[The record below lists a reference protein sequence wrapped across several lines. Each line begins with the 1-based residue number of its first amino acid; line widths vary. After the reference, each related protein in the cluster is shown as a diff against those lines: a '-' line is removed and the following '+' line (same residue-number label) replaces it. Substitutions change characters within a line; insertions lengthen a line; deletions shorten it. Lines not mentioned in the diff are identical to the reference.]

1 MRPLRS
7 GPAFPAHRAS
17 ADRDQAFFSF
27 QQEVSMVSYTRQ
39 LADFAA
45 GIKLSHVPPDVVA
58 RAKGIVL
65 DGIGCGLYGA
75 RVKWTEIL
83 AGVVR
88 RLEPQG
94 GQASIWGRGETASA
108 VNAALVNGTMIQGYE
123 LDDVHAPGALH
134 SCAVVLPAAC
144 AAAEYVGADKVDGE
158 KLLLGIIAGFE
169 IGPRVGMCLGR
180 EHMLLNGWHSGAI
193 VAAFPA
199 AVTAGIVLGLT
210 GDQFFQAL
218 GIAGTQSAGLMAA
231 QYGSMVKRMQSAKGA
246 QSGLYAALLAA
257 DGFTGIEDVFEE
269 KYGGFCSTFSRGPD
283 QYDLSALVA
292 GLGERWETMH
302 HDIKTYACRG
312 GNHTAVNAIDELVT
326 ETGLTAEQVEEIT
339 VFATGAMAKKGGW
352 LPYVPKGLTAAQ
364 MHTGFCIAVRLI
376 EGDVFVDQMVEENVG
391 RRDLVDLANRVKVVR
406 SVEREQKGIDYWNG
420 AEVKVKL
427 RNGKTLSKTVDFPVG
442 GDRRPL
448 SAEQLAA
455 KYRRLALK
463 TLPQGSVSELER
475 MVFGI
480 ERARSVKPMFDLLRG
495 ER

>member
-1 MRPLRS
+1 
-7 GPAFPAHRAS
+7 
-17 ADRDQAFFSF
+17 
-27 QQEVSMVSYTRQ
+27 MVSHTRQ

-45 GIKLSHVPPDVVA
+45 GIKLSHVPPEVVD

-88 RLEPQG
+88 KLEPQG

-134 SCAVVLPAAC
+134 SCAIVLPAAC
-144 AAAEYVGADKVDGE
+144 AAAEYIGADNVNGE
-158 KLLLGIIAGFE
+158 KLLLSIIAGFE

-269 KYGGFCSTFSRGPD
+269 KYGGFCSTFSRGTD
-283 QYDLSALVA
+283 QYRSFRSRRRTWRALGDNAPRHQDLRVQGWKS
-292 GLGERWETMH
+292 H
-302 HDIKTYACRG
+302 RG
-312 GNHTAVNAIDELVT
+312 KCH
-326 ETGLTAEQVEEIT
+326 
-339 VFATGAMAKKGGW
+339 
-352 LPYVPKGLTAAQ
+352 
-364 MHTGFCIAVRLI
+364 R
-376 EGDVFVDQMVEENVG
+376 
-391 RRDLVDLANRVKVVR
+391 
-406 SVEREQKGIDYWNG
+406 
-420 AEVKVKL
+420 
-427 RNGKTLSKTVDFPVG
+427 
-442 GDRRPL
+442 
-448 SAEQLAA
+448 
-455 KYRRLALK
+455 
-463 TLPQGSVSELER
+463 
-475 MVFGI
+475 
-480 ERARSVKPMFDLLRG
+480 RARDGNRTHG
-495 ER
+495 GAG